1 MTKKM
6 SLGACAAFLGALS
19 LSVPAT
25 VGLAQSASDT
35 TIYLAELSDDSGASA
50 RIELSGELRML
61 SQRTVAAACYTQFG
75 IDTETTLEA
84 LNGAV
89 GETSQIL
96 EALAFGN
103 RDMGIP
109 YEENRLKTQVGL
121 GKLMESWIPQAE
133 LAIEIASG
141 NGTPEMLADLAS
153 QSRPHLDFANV
164 MVAEIAGQYSL
175 PGELL
180 QSDALVI
187 DIAGRQRMLAQQ
199 IAKDACLVAN
209 DVNAETARAELDS
222 AIEMFDTS
230 LYALFLGMPAAGI
243 QPPRT
248 PEIAASLQTVINR
261 WEALKPMLTEAANG
275 GDAAMLATIFAE
287 TDALTADMTAV
298 VDLYT
303 DAAKSGA

>member
-1 MTKKM
+1 M

-19 LSVPAT
+19 LCVPAT
-25 VGLAQSASDT
+25 AGLAQSASDT

-50 RIELSGELRML
+50 RIDLSGKLRML
-61 SQRTVAAACYTQFG
+61 SQRTVATACYAQFG
-75 IDTETTLEA
+75 IDTDTTGPA
-84 LNGAV
+84 LMAAV
-89 GETSQIL
+89 EETSLIL

-103 RDMGIP
+103 PEMGIP
-109 YEENRLKTQVGL
+109 SEENRVKTQVGL

-133 LAIEIASG
+133 IAIEIASG
-141 NGTPEMLADLAS
+141 NGSAEMLADLAE
-153 QSRPHLDFANV
+153 QSGPHLEFANV
-164 MVAEIAGQYSL
+164 MVAEIAGQYSV
-175 PGELL
+175 PGALL

-209 DVNAETARAELDS
+209 GLLTESAQAELDQ

-230 LYALFLGMPAAGI
+230 LYALLLGMPAAGI

-248 PEIAASLQTVINR
+248 PEIEAGLQEVAALWTD
-261 WEALKPMLTEAANG
+261 LKPMLADVASSS
-275 GDAAMLATIFAE
+275 DAALLSTIYDEAT
-287 TDALTADMTAV
+287 ALTSGMNAV